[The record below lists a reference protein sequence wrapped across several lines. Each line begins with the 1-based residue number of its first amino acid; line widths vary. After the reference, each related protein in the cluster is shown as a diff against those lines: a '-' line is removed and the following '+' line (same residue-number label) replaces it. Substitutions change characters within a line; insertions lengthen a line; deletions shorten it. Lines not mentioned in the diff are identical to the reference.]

1 MAEGASSVTPDTL
14 ELLRLVPGSR
24 WRGVYQIGEQLPDVT
39 FGKVF
44 KAVHVGVMNDVL
56 IRSFKVGDDLR
67 ERSWEGI
74 CQAQN
79 CVLLKPHEAI
89 KGDGR
94 RIEVT
99 QAVPTL
105 TLREWAGRTKACQPE
120 IQLIVRQLSEA
131 LGSLHKQGV
140 VHLNVRS
147 DTIYVR
153 TTDGGL
159 SLTLGGLET
168 AAVLNADAPVEL
180 SLDPFY
186 APPEAVGLYHF
197 RRERGLRAW
206 DWWSLGRV
214 IQEVVLGRHILGHM
228 LERDV
233 TRQTPELRTRAENLL
248 KEQDA
253 TTRAGAVEMM
263 PAMDR
268 DLATLLRGLL
278 TGSRDG
284 RWGLAEVESWL
295 RKEPVKDRYNLP
307 RNERLFFWKDRA
319 YAVAEAASFF
329 ARAEHWQEGMINLLE
344 PANTATLAY
353 FLGTEN
359 AHRKTK
365 ERFDGLIKLG
375 ETPALQKLPPEIVS
389 NVVVAVA
396 LKFLAGHDAPLLLRG
411 NRVDENCLRQLLRP
425 ESQPD
430 GLNTVYAFT
439 ARPIVQQIE
448 QFDGDL
454 GRMLGDLDRLFEAA
468 LALAK
473 HNHWLGADEDGRMA
487 LLMDLCLEPQM
498 AISAARAAAVKQF
511 ACSRD
516 GALDVLF
523 KKRDASQA
531 ELVVVALTLREP
543 EKYLYVTHQK
553 WNSDQYH
560 VLSERAEQLAAAALW
575 LQLGHSLRLGPLV
588 FGRLRLIVP
597 LWCTLALIVAV
608 VGHNLFAYLV
618 AGVCLVLTFVVRFIW
633 FGFHRVKLHH
643 RLQGSRPWALR
654 SGSSRCREEAL
665 AVLKADSVP
674 GPKALLRMLKE
685 TNEEIGKLTLDPA
698 PKPIPFPATFKDTQV
713 VGVASWTLLLVLSA
727 GTVVYGVRHPP
738 KMPTLKWDRI
748 TQLWSSK
755 DGASGAEKAPA
766 RAKLTADQTPTVGVK
781 SIQASLDELRWAKRE
796 AEKQSEPLVKI
807 SWPFKTPVEAKP
819 IRVQESVV
827 AQPEQIAVAEEM
839 AQLLVNGYVATTI
852 NATIAVQVP
861 VEKGVGLML
870 YDGRTGKIS
879 DRKVYT
885 VAYLPFSRSWIEVDS
900 KKVIFLGGQ

>member
-1 MAEGASSVTPDTL
+1 MTPDAL

-39 FGKVF
+39 YGKVF
-44 KAVHVGVMNDVL
+44 KAMHVGVMNDVL
-56 IRSFKVGDDLR
+56 IRSFKVSDDLR
-67 ERSWEGI
+67 ERAWKGI

-79 CVLLKPHEAI
+79 GVLLKPLEAI
-89 KGDGR
+89 TGDGR

-105 TLREWAGRTKACQPE
+105 TLREWAGRTKASQPE

-153 TTDGGL
+153 ATEGGL

-168 AAVLNADAPVEL
+168 AAILNADVPVEL

-197 RRERGLRAW
+197 RRELGLRAW

-214 IQEVVLGRHILGHM
+214 LQEVVLGRHILGHM

-233 TRQTPELRTRAENLL
+233 TRETPELRARAENLL

-253 TTRAGAVEMM
+253 NTRAGAVEMM

-307 RNERLFFWKDRA
+307 RHERLFFWKDRA

-329 ARAEHWQEGMINLLE
+329 ARAEHWQEGVTNLLE
-344 PANTATLAY
+344 PSNTATLAY

-359 AHRKTK
+359 AHKKTK
-365 ERFDGLIKLG
+365 ERFDVLIKLG

-425 ESQPD
+425 EGQPE

-448 QFDGDL
+448 QFDSEL
-454 GRMLGDLDRLFEAA
+454 GRMLSDLDRLFEAA

-473 HNHWLGADEDGRMA
+473 PNHWLAVDSDVQMA
-487 LLMDLCLEPQM
+487 TLMGLCLEPEM
-498 AISAARAAAVKQF
+498 AVSATRTAMVKQF

-516 GALDVLF
+516 RALDVLF
-523 KKRDASQA
+523 KKREASQA
-531 ELVVVALTLREP
+531 ELVVVAFTLREP
-543 EKYLYVTHQK
+543 GKYLYVTHQA
-553 WNSDQYH
+553 WNSEQYR
-560 VLSERAEQLAAAALW
+560 VLSERADQLVAAALW
-575 LQLGHSLRLGPLV
+575 LQLGHALRLGPLV

-597 LWCTLALIVAV
+597 FWCAIALIVGAV
-608 VGHNLFAYLV
+608 GQNRFSYLV
-618 AGVCLVLTFVVRFIW
+618 AGVCPVLPLVVRFIW
-633 FGFHRVKLHH
+633 FGFHRMKLHH
-643 RLQGSRPWALR
+643 RLQGNRPWTLC
-654 SGSSRCREEAL
+654 SGWSRCREEAL

-685 TNEEIGKLTLDPA
+685 TNEEIGKLTLDSA
-698 PKPIPFPATFKDTQV
+698 PEPIPFPAKFTDTQT
-713 VGVASWTLLLVLSA
+713 VGVASWILLLVLSA

-738 KMPTLKWDRI
+738 KMPTLTWDRI
-748 TQLWSSK
+748 TRLWSSA
-755 DGASGAEKAPA
+755 DGTSGAVKEAPA
-766 RAKLTADQTPTVGVK
+766 RAKLTADQVPTTGVK
-781 SIQASLDELRWAKRE
+781 SIQASLDELRRAKRE
-796 AEKQSEPLVKI
+796 AAKQPEPLVKI
-807 SWPFKTPVEAKP
+807 SWPFKMPVSAKP
-819 IRVQESVV
+819 IRVQES
-827 AQPEQIAVAEEM
+827 AIALPEQIAVAEEM
-839 AQLLVNGYVATTI
+839 AQLLLDHYEPTTI

-900 KKVIFLGGQ
+900 KTAIFLSGQ